1 MWVYHNGKFVQD
13 RDASVGVF
21 DSGLLHGAGLF
32 ETMRAE
38 NSRVFRLEAHVER
51 LRRSSEM
58 LLRPIDREKL
68 PEEGDCWELLA
79 RNNLKTARLRLTV
92 TAGSMHIDAEEG
104 EPEPTVLLT
113 AVELTPYPSEYY
125 GEGISVTISRFKQ
138 SAADPLVGHK
148 TTSRLS
154 RLLALREAQQARC
167 VEALWFTTE
176 NLLAEGSIS
185 NVFIVRNGIVATP
198 PLSTSILPGIAR
210 AAVLEIAEASGL
222 KIQQQAININD
233 LLDADEV
240 FLTNT
245 IMQVMPVIAVEKR
258 TIGDGK
264 VGPTAAGLLNDYRD
278 LVRKECGS
286 K

>member
-13 RDASVGVF
+13 REASVGVF
-21 DSGLLHGAGLF
+21 DGGLLHGAGLF

-51 LRRSSEM
+51 LRRSSEI
-58 LLRPIDREKL
+58 LLRPIDRDQL
-68 PEEGDCWELLA
+68 PEEDDCWELLA
-79 RNNLKTARLRLTV
+79 RNSLKTARLRLTV
-92 TAGSMHIDAEEG
+92 TAGSMWVDSG
-104 EPEPTVLLT
+104 DDQPEPTVLLT
-113 AVELTPYPSEYY
+113 AIELTPYPPEYY
-125 GEGISVTISRFKQ
+125 DDGISVTISRFKQ
-138 SAADPLVGHK
+138 SAADPLAGHK

-185 NVFIVRNGIVATP
+185 NIFIVRDGIVATP

-210 AAVLEIAEASGL
+210 AAILDVAQASEL
-222 KIQQQAININD
+222 KVEQRAININD

-245 IMQVMPVIAVEKR
+245 IMQVMPVTTVEKR
-258 TIGDGK
+258 SIGDGK
-264 VGPTAAGLLNDYRD
+264 VGPVAAGLLKDYRD
-278 LVRKECGS
+278 LVRKECVP